1 MTLHFSLKDIF
12 GLCVVLMIW
21 NLVMPAGTIW
31 TAAAYFGAVLAYLQR
46 RRRVAAEDGT
56 SAADGFS
63 TEGGN
68 RRGGCVFRSGAGVS
82 AADGIL
88 AAAFLFN
95 LWYVLGSWGNVRQ
108 YD

>member
-1 MTLHFSLKDIF
+1 MMPVSYTHLDVYKRKDIF

-46 RRRVAAEDGT
+46 PGRVAAEDGT

-68 RRGGCVFRSGAGVS
+68 RRGGCVFQMCIRDRGGCQRNRKT
-82 AADGIL
+82 G
-88 AAAFLFN
+88 
-95 LWYVLGSWGNVRQ
+95 
-108 YD
+108 

>member
-46 RRRVAAEDGT
+46 QRRVAAEDGT
-56 SAADGFS
+56 SAADGFL

-68 RRGGCVFRSGAGVS
+68 RRGG
-82 AADGIL
+82 
-88 AAAFLFN
+88 
-95 LWYVLGSWGNVRQ
+95 
-108 YD
+108 